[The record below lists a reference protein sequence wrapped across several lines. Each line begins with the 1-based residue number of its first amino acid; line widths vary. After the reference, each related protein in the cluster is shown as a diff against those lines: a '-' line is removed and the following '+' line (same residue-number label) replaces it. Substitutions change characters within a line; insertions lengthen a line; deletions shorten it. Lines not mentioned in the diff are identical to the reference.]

1 MEEKQ
6 NHTIQ
11 DDNLS
16 YSKEKL
22 EIGVGLN
29 QVDNLKP
36 SKYFYKVIEESKTYD
51 EAEKKLQEYYKT
63 KDLNDSSTKKEKEC
77 DIISVR
83 IAKILESKSFV
94 HSPIMLKDIH
104 KSLFQDIFV
113 GHLAKYV
120 GIFRN
125 YNISKEEPILNGDSV
140 NYGNHSEILEYLAY
154 DFEQEKNKDYT
165 KIPKDKW
172 AQNFSKFISNV
183 WQIHPFAEGNTR
195 TIATFTMKYLQKN
208 NIYSDNSIFKEN
220 SLYFRN
226 ALVLANYGNYPKGIA
241 PDSSYLESF
250 FEKLIIDRNKTLKK
264 IPENIFINKNL
275 QANSQ
280 NTAIQVK
287 TIKPK
292 SKGKGR

>member
-1 MEEKQ
+1 
-6 NHTIQ
+6 
-11 DDNLS
+11 
-16 YSKEKL
+16 
-22 EIGVGLN
+22 
-29 QVDNLKP
+29 
-36 SKYFYKVIEESKTYD
+36 
-51 EAEKKLQEYYKT
+51 
-63 KDLNDSSTKKEKEC
+63 
-77 DIISVR
+77 
-83 IAKILESKSFV
+83 
-94 HSPIMLKDIH
+94 MLKDIH

-120 GIFRN
+120 SIFRN
-125 YNISKEEPILNGDSV
+125 YNISKEEPILNGNSV
-140 NYGNHSEILEYLAY
+140 NYGNHSEILEYLAF
-154 DFEQEKNKDYT
+154 DFNQEASKDYT

-172 AQNFSKFISNV
+172 AQNFGKFISNI
-183 WQIHPFAEGNTR
+183 WQVHPFAEGNTR

-208 NIYSDNSIFKEN
+208 NIYSDNSSFKEN

-226 ALVLANYGNYPKGIA
+226 ALVLANYGNYPKDIA

-264 IPENIFINKNL
+264 MPENIFINKNL

-280 NTAIQVK
+280 KTAIQVK